1 MLLHE
6 EERRLC
12 AEVLMLLMRGEE
24 STLRRGTILS
34 SKEGR
39 EVSAQRY
46 SWSICL
52 PMPPL
57 ASLYTLCRHDVPCSR
72 RVVPLR
78 RGISGL
84 LEEGVVPLRRGFFS
98 FLEEG

>member
-46 SWSICL
+46 Y
-52 PMPPL
+52 
-57 ASLYTLCRHDVPCSR
+57 SLS
-72 RVVPLR
+72 
-78 RGISGL
+78 
-84 LEEGVVPLRRGFFS
+84 
-98 FLEEG
+98 